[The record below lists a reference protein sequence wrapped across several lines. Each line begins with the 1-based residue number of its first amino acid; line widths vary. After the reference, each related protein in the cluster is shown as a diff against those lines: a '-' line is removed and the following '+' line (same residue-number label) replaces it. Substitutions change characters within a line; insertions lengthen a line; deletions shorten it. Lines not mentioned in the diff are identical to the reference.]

1 MPTMQQASRFYFL
14 PYRFL
19 AGFVLLYALAGW
31 IINMVVTV
39 QTVQEVIDTTLI
51 LHFVLLALY
60 FLAVVLGLVGI
71 FARVRGCYI
80 PVLILFALSAA
91 FYVYSTV
98 VSILGHKEVK
108 YSLHYAVLALN
119 NLVLVVVFCLLYRD
133 DKPDTG
139 PPASNPPVET
149 A

>member
-1 MPTMQQASRFYFL
+1 MSTCKLSWFYFL

-39 QTVQEVIDTTLI
+39 QTVQEVVDTIFI

-80 PVLILFALSAA
+80 PVLILFGLSAA

-98 VSILGHKEVK
+98 NSVLEHKEVK
-108 YSLHYAVLALN
+108 YSLHYAVLALD

-139 PPASNPPVET
+139 PQDSNPPVET